1 MLKENVGNVSS
12 IIYVRMLKQDGRSLQ
27 IVNNPEHEF

>member
-1 MLKENVGNVSS
+1 MQLRNK
-12 IIYVRMLKQDGRSLQ
+12 IIGMRMLKDGRSLQ